1 MGSLRWSN
9 RSGKPSAKETCR
21 GYASRT
27 SCKLPE
33 ENSKRTQGLFELD
46 NLRLREASY
55 VRQLPPVVSG
65 CGLGR
70 GFGSVRVQVW
80 SPFSRRRGASAPF
93 RTIPQPRAA
102 CEKPLKSSV
111 FPRETWGFWFAVWL
125 RSKRFWVK
133 IQICA
138 PVSQW
143 FLLLPGSS
151 ASWISPSSRH
161 AASACGCRVTAI
173 GTILKLPAR
182 NWRSRR

>member
-46 NLRLREASY
+46 NLRLREAYY

-93 RTIPQPRAA
+93 RR
-102 CEKPLKSSV
+102 
-111 FPRETWGFWFAVWL
+111 
-125 RSKRFWVK
+125 
-133 IQICA
+133 
-138 PVSQW
+138 
-143 FLLLPGSS
+143 
-151 ASWISPSSRH
+151 
-161 AASACGCRVTAI
+161 
-173 GTILKLPAR
+173 
-182 NWRSRR
+182 